1 MEERQGSSNII
12 VENRKKITVSG
23 VLDVIS
29 FDEDGVI
36 LDTQLGS
43 MIIKGEEFKINKLN
57 VDAGEFVIEGHVV
70 NISYGDSI
78 AKDSGGFF
86 AKLFK

>member
-1 MEERQGSSNII
+1 MDERQGSSNII

-29 FDEDGVI
+29 FDEESVI

-43 MIIKGEEFKINKLN
+43 MIIKGEDFKINKLN
-57 VDAGEFVIEGHVV
+57 IDAGEFMIEGHVV
-70 NISYGDSI
+70 DIAYGDSI
-78 AKDSGGFF
+78 DKNSGGFF
-86 AKLFK
+86 AKLFR